1 LFLFR
6 EGSEELDRG
15 ILEKLEQLR
24 EETNCERRYCTLQ
37 CNFFPQKFYRR
48 GLIRWCRRGSK
59 FYKGR
64 AIISF

>member
-24 EETNCERRYCTLQ
+24 EETNCERRYHYSATPC
-37 CNFFPQKFYRR
+37 FPAK
-48 GLIRWCRRGSK
+48 I
-59 FYKGR
+59 
-64 AIISF
+64 